1 MDQQQQGRR
10 RGWHKSLVV
19 ILNLEV
25 FLWCHY
31 CRHFSLLSFPLSVV
45 GDVVV
50 LEVLL
55 GGQVGEDQGATF
67 PVVLV
72 IENVRGKLKSTSLS
86 VEW

>member
-1 MDQQQQGRR
+1 MDHHQQGRRRRR

-31 CRHFSLLSFPLSVV
+31 CCHFSLPLSVV

-55 GGQVGEDQGATF
+55 GGQVGEDQEAA
-67 PVVLV
+67 
-72 IENVRGKLKSTSLS
+72 
-86 VEW
+86 